1 MAEIKASLNNLRVA
15 SRKVRLVTALV
26 KGKPVSQAKAQ
37 PTFLIKKPAPLVLK
51 LLNSA
56 VANAK
61 HNFSIQEN
69 NLFIK
74 NIVVEEGQTL
84 KRWMPRAMGRAY
96 PIMKRTCSVKLVLAE
111 FVPTAKLAKK
121 SANPQVVKEEE
132 AIQSTAAPVAKIE
145 TKDEGKVEEAK
156 KGHLPP
162 KPYGASGQAKSRR
175 FSRQTFG
182 NIKKVFRRKSI

>member
-15 SRKVRLVTALV
+15 PRKMRLVTGLV
-26 KGKPVSQAKAQ
+26 KGKPVAQAKAQ
-37 PTFLIKKPAPLVLK
+37 LAFLVKKPAPLVLK

-61 HNFSIQEN
+61 HNFSLQES

-74 NIVVEEGQTL
+74 KIVVEEGPVL

-96 PIMKRTCSVKLVLAE
+96 PIMKRTSSVKLILEE
-111 FVPTAKLAKK
+111 FVPSAKK
-121 SANPQVVKEEE
+121 PKKPAKPKVMKQDEVARSIEAPVEKVETKEEE
-132 AIQSTAAPVAKIE
+132 I
-145 TKDEGKVEEAK
+145 K
-156 KGHLPP
+156 KGPLPP
-162 KPYGASGQAKSRR
+162 RPYGASGQAKSRK